1 MEHTAASL
9 YSQLESQ
16 RYTFLDRARECS
28 KLTLPHLVPPS
39 GYSASTI
46 LDTPFQGI
54 GSRGVNNLSS
64 KLLLSL
70 LPPNSPFFR
79 LVVDTYTLKQME
91 GMEDVKTEIESALA
105 EVERSV
111 MAEIETSNLRSA
123 TFEAI
128 RHLIV
133 AGNVLL
139 YLPDDGGVR
148 VFHLDEYVIERDPM
162 GNVENIVIKECVSPL
177 SLPEEVRDVVG
188 KQMAEHEKV
197 VDLYTCI
204 HRDGERFAVYQEVK
218 GMRIP
223 GSDGYYALD
232 KSPWIPLRWNRVSGD
247 SYGRGM
253 VEEYLGDLRS
263 LEALTQA
270 IVEGSAA
277 AAKVLFLVAP
287 NGTTRLRTLAE
298 AGNGAICEGNAAD
311 VTTLQLN
318 KFNDFRVALETINQI
333 RDRLGYSFLLN
344 TSIQR
349 QGERVTATEIRM
361 MAQELEDALGGVYST
376 LSQEFQLPLVNRIMS
391 KMQKAKRLPKLPK
404 ELIRP
409 VVVTGLE
416 ALGRGHDLTK
426 LDVFISGMAQALGPQ
441 ALPQFLNLRAYME
454 RRATAIGL
462 DTKGLVKTEEQ
473 MAAEQQQA
481 QMMSMAQSLGPGAIQ
496 GMSRMGVESM
506 KQQQMGAPTE

>member
-1 MEHTAASL
+1 METAASL
-9 YSQLESQ
+9 YSQLEAQ
-16 RYTFLDRARECS
+16 RYTFLDRAREAA
-28 KLTLPHLVPPS
+28 KLTIPHLVPPN
-39 GYSASTI
+39 GYTSVTI
-46 LDTPFQGI
+46 LDTPYQGI

-91 GMEDVKTEIESALA
+91 GMEEVKTEIESALA
-105 EVERSV
+105 EVERAV

-139 YLPDDGGVR
+139 YLPDDGGVK
-148 VFHLDEYVIERDPM
+148 VYHLDEYVIERDPM
-162 GNVENIVIKECVSPL
+162 GEIENIVIKECIAPSA
-177 SLPEEVRDVVG
+177 LPDEVLEAIG
-188 KQMAEHEKV
+188 PKMAEHEKV
-197 VDLYTCI
+197 VDLYTCV
-204 HRDGERFAVYQEVK
+204 HREDGKFYVYQEAK
-218 GMRIP
+218 GIRIP
-223 GSDGYYALD
+223 GSEGYYALD
-232 KSPWIPLRWNRVSGD
+232 RSPFIALRWNRVSGD

-253 VEEYLGDLRS
+253 VEEFLGDLRS

-298 AGNGAICEGNAAD
+298 AENGAIVEGNAAD
-311 VTTLQLN
+311 VTTLQLQ
-318 KFNDFRVALETINQI
+318 KYGDFRVAFETINQI
-333 RDRLGYSFLLN
+333 RDRLGHSFLLN
-344 TSIQR
+344 SAVQR

-376 LSQEFQLPLVNRIMS
+376 LSQEFQLPLVTRIMGR
-391 KMQKAKRLPKLPK
+391 MQRAKRLPKLPP
-404 ELIRP
+404 ELVKP
-409 VVVTGLE
+409 VVVTGLD
-416 ALGRGHDLTK
+416 ALGRGHDLAK
-426 LDVFISGMAQALGPQ
+426 LDVFITGLAQALGPQ
-441 ALPQFLNLRAYME
+441 VLPQFINLRNYLE

-462 DTKGLVKTEEQ
+462 DTKGLVKTEEEMQAEMQQQQQ
-473 MAAEQQQA
+473 MAMVER
-481 QMMSMAQSLGPGAIQ
+481 LGPGAIQ
-496 GMSRMGVESM
+496 GLSRMGVESM
-506 KQQQMGAPTE
+506 KQQQAQGAPTE